1 VTEWVSQAV
10 VLAIHD
16 QQIAEH
22 GGRNGLRD
30 LPTLESSLARPQ
42 NLLAY
47 GDPPPDIAALA
58 ASYAFG
64 IAAKQAFVDG
74 NKRTSAVVTAT
85 FLLLNGYDFTAD
97 EATRLQVWLDIG
109 NGSMSEHQLT
119 EWLRANIRK
128 VAKRR

>member
-1 VTEWVSQAV
+1 

-22 GGRNGLRD
+22 GGLGGVRD

-42 NLLAY
+42 HLEVY
-47 GDPPPDIAALA
+47 GKPDIAALA

-64 IAAKQAFVDG
+64 IAAKQAFYDG
-74 NKRTSAVVTAT
+74 NKRTSAVVTGT

-97 EATRLQVWLDIG
+97 QITRLKVWKDIG
-109 NGSMSEHQLT
+109 AGAMDEPALT
-119 EWLRANIRK
+119 EWLRANIVK
-128 VAKRR
+128 IT